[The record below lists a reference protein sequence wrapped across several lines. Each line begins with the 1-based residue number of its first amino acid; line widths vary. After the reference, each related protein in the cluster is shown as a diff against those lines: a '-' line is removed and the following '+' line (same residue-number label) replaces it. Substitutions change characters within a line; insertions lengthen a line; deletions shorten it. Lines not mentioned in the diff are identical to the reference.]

1 MDVNM
6 KLIQILLLL
15 MFSVSNVQAK
25 PEGELGEGMVNPGF
39 HEKPEWFKNSF
50 LDLNEDVLEAK
61 EEGKKLIVFFY
72 QDGCPYCKKLLDD
85 NFSQKNIADKTRK
98 HFDLVAVNMWGDNEL
113 IYKRDSYTEK
123 SFAEAASVMYT
134 PTILFFDEKGDVVLR
149 MNGYYQP
156 GKFEAALDY
165 VSQNK
170 FVRQK
175 FSEYLADVSPVRA
188 TGKLHK
194 TVETVN
200 QPYQFRQVLKKG
212 KPLIV
217 MFEQKQCPACDE
229 LHLDT
234 LKRAESKKLL
244 KPYEVA
250 VLDMWGDE
258 SMIKPDGRRTRVS
271 SWAKELDINYAPS
284 LVFFDEKGKD
294 VFRIEGYLKSFHVQS
309 VLEYVAQKAYIKHP
323 NFQRWIDDRAHRLRD
338 QGIEVDLMK

>member
-1 MDVNM
+1 M
-6 KLIQILLLL
+6 KLIQIFLLLA
-15 MFSVSNVQAK
+15 FSMSFVQAK

-50 LDLNEDVLEAK
+50 LDLNEDIVEAR

-85 NFSQKNIADKTRK
+85 SFSQKQIADKTRK

-113 IYKRDSYTEK
+113 VYKRDTYTEK
-123 SFAEAASVMYT
+123 TFAETASVMYT
-134 PTILFFDEKGDVVLR
+134 PTILFFDEKGNVVLR

-170 FVRQK
+170 FGRQK
-175 FSEYLADVSPVRA
+175 FSEYLAEISPVKA

-194 TVETVN
+194 AIETVN

-217 MFEQKQCPACDE
+217 MFEQKQCPTCDE
-229 LHLDT
+229 LHLDI
-234 LKRAESKKLL
+234 LSRAESKKLL
-244 KPYEVA
+244 KPYEIA
-250 VLDMWGDE
+250 VLDMWSDQ
-258 SMIKPDGRRTRVS
+258 SMIKPNGRRTKVS
-271 SWAKELDINYAPS
+271 SWAKDLDINYAPS

-309 VLEYVAQKAYIKHP
+309 VLEYVAQKAYKKQP

-338 QGIEVDLMK
+338 QGVEVDLMK